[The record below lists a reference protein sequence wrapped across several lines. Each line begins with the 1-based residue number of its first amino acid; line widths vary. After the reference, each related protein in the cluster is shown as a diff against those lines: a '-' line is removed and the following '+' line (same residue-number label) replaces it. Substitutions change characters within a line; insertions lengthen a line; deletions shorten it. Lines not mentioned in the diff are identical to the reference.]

1 MNRKIIYLVLCVIA
15 AFVLLTS
22 CKRADEPK
30 KVKVPDTLEGFND
43 KNVTVGIVDGYIY
56 EDIAKRKLPK
66 AEIKH
71 FSTREYAYK
80 ALVSG
85 VISGVLDDEPIIRAV
100 TRGTDAVDA
109 IDGYIE
115 PADYAFIFPK
125 NDKCDTIRKRFDSY
139 VELLQGNGATEG
151 LDEKWF
157 GNKTT
162 NKQSMDVSKLP
173 ATNGTLEFAFDG
185 ENVPFEY
192 MSAGQV
198 VGFEIDI
205 LYGFCQKYGYG
216 LKLNQVPFNDMLNG
230 VESGTYDIAC
240 SAITVTD
247 ERSERFNFS
256 RPCYTGGATICVRTD
271 AVTSSDANESRGV
284 IGHVKSTFI
293 EEDRY
298 ILIIKGVLTT
308 ILIVFVSVFI
318 GNPLGY
324 IFFILSRRSNIVVRG
339 IVRAIIW
346 FVHVTPAIMI
356 IMLLYYKYYRDL
368 YIGGVLAAIVG
379 FTLAFSNEIYRM
391 VERYSGM
398 IDDGEFEKNYRLW
411 FSKSSEFFN
420 TLMKNYGKEMI
431 TDFKSIVVRLI
442 KATAVVGYIAVD
454 DMTRTFDLI
463 RKDSLEITL
472 PLVTTMILY
481 ILIIVIV
488 TKLLDRAANRR
499 VKKMDI

>member
-1 MNRKIIYLVLCVIA
+1 
-15 AFVLLTS
+15 
-22 CKRADEPK
+22 
-30 KVKVPDTLEGFND
+30 
-43 KNVTVGIVDGYIY
+43 
-56 EDIAKRKLPK
+56 
-66 AEIKH
+66 
-71 FSTREYAYK
+71 
-80 ALVSG
+80 
-85 VISGVLDDEPIIRAV
+85 
-100 TRGTDAVDA
+100 
-109 IDGYIE
+109 
-115 PADYAFIFPK
+115 
-125 NDKCDTIRKRFDSY
+125 
-139 VELLQGNGATEG
+139 
-151 LDEKWF
+151 
-157 GNKTT
+157 
-162 NKQSMDVSKLP
+162 
-173 ATNGTLEFAFDG
+173 
-185 ENVPFEY
+185 
-192 MSAGQV
+192 
-198 VGFEIDI
+198 
-205 LYGFCQKYGYG
+205 
-216 LKLNQVPFNDMLNG
+216 
-230 VESGTYDIAC
+230 
-240 SAITVTD
+240 VTD

-431 TDFKSIVVRLI
+431 TDFKNIVVRLI